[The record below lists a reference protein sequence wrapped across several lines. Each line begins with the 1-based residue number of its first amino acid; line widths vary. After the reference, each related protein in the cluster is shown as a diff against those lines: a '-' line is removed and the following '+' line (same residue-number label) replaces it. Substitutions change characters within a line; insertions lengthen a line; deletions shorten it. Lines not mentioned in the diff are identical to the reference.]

1 MSDRPITVNPIDA
14 DKVAQN
20 PGLLPY
26 AHSVS
31 GPPIVP
37 TQEGMIRH
45 QSLETMAQ
53 QTDQQMDLLRRQME
67 LLAEQAK
74 AIQRRREVSEWVY
87 GAKMSFK
94 PVINHVYHL
103 YRRAEGEHILSMLSP
118 EEWSLSRRPAL
129 DFVHS
134 IRLLADLT
142 WDIER

>member
-1 MSDRPITVNPIDA
+1 
-14 DKVAQN
+14 
-20 PGLLPY
+20 
-26 AHSVS
+26 
-31 GPPIVP
+31 
-37 TQEGMIRH
+37 
-45 QSLETMAQ
+45 
-53 QTDQQMDLLRRQME
+53 
-67 LLAEQAK
+67 
-74 AIQRRREVSEWVY
+74 
-87 GAKMSFK
+87 MSFK

>member
-1 MSDRPITVNPIDA
+1 
-14 DKVAQN
+14 
-20 PGLLPY
+20 
-26 AHSVS
+26 
-31 GPPIVP
+31 
-37 TQEGMIRH
+37 
-45 QSLETMAQ
+45 
-53 QTDQQMDLLRRQME
+53 
-67 LLAEQAK
+67 
-74 AIQRRREVSEWVY
+74 VY

-103 YRRAEGEHILSMLSP
+103 YRRAEGEHVLSMLSP